1 MKLTNLKITPKL
13 GILVGVTLLGLCVAG
28 LLAGYLMQREMLN
41 ARIEQTRAIVDMAR
55 NMALGLQKQVEAGQM
70 TKEAAIAE
78 FSKRGNTLTFDK
90 GNGYVFAYT
99 MDGVA
104 VLAPV
109 PGQIGQNRMDIDTG
123 GRKLVRELRDGIAAN
138 GEIMLRYEFRKP
150 GEEARLIRKFSYAVP
165 IPGWNMFVGTGAYL
179 DDLDTKM
186 KPIAAVLGLAI
197 LGIALVAG
205 SIAWMI
211 GRSISKPLSQ
221 LGTRMQDLA
230 EGRLDGEIPGIG
242 RGDEI
247 GAMAATVQIF
257 KDNAVRIRGLEQK
270 EAEVQ
275 ARAEAERRAAM
286 ESIAS
291 DFERSVTGIVRT
303 VSTAAAG
310 MQTTAQS
317 MTATASDASARAA
330 TVGAASQRS
339 SDNVGTVASAA
350 EELSSSVTEISRQV
364 ARSSEIASKAVSDA
378 ERTNATV
385 GALSTGAEKIGEVVK
400 LIHSIAGSNQFAGA
414 QRHHRGGARRQF
426 RPRFCGRG
434 VGSEG
439 ARQPDREGDRGNLVA
454 GRGHAGFDQRSR
466 GLDRRHH
473 RNHLA
478 DERDHGFDLDRR
490 RAAGRRYPRDRPQH
504 SVGGGRIE
512 RDLHPYRRRHHG
524 GGGDRQGGV
533 RGAGERPRTR
543 HPVRHAAQRGRR
555 IFGQG
560 AGGVSGGTQ
569 VLRWAKRSV
578 PTIHQRVS
586 ARMVGTLRFAHPT
599 SASPGYS
606 QGQSGNTNLFHI
618 KSQSNELTS
627 R

>member
-13 GILVGVTLLGLCVAG
+13 GILVGVTLLGLCAAG
-28 LLAGYLMQREMLN
+28 ALAGYLMQREMLN
-41 ARIEQTRAIVDMAR
+41 ARIEQTKAIVDMAR
-55 NMALGLQKQVEAGQM
+55 NMALGLQKQVAAGQM

-78 FSKRGNTLTFDK
+78 FSKRGNTLTFDN

-109 PGQIGQNRMDIDTG
+109 PSQIGQNRMDIDTG

-150 GEEARLIRKFSYAVP
+150 GQDELIRKFSYAVP
-165 IPGWNMFVGTGAYL
+165 IPGWNMFIGTGAYL
-179 DDLDTKM
+179 DDLDAKM
-186 KPIAAVLGLAI
+186 KPIAAVLGFAI

-211 GRSISKPLSQ
+211 GRSISKPLGQ
-221 LGTRMQDLA
+221 LGARMQDLA

-291 DFERSVTGIVRT
+291 DFERSVTGIVRS

-310 MQTTAQS
+310 MQSTAQS
-317 MTATASDASARAA
+317 MTTTASDASARAA

-364 ARSSEIASKAVSDA
+364 TRSSEIAAKAVSDA

-400 LIHSIAGSNQFAGA
+400 LIHSIAAQTNLLALNATIEAARAGDSGRGFAVVASEVKALANQTAKATEEISSQVAAMQASTSEAVASIGGITETIAQMSEITVSISTAVEQQGGATREIARNIQSVAAGSNEISA
-414 QRHHRGGARRQF
+414 H
-426 RPRFCGRG
+426 
-434 VGSEG
+434 
-439 ARQPDREGDRGNLVA
+439 
-454 GRGHAGFDQRSR
+454 
-466 GLDRRHH
+466 
-473 RNHLA
+473 
-478 DERDHGFDLDRR
+478 
-490 RAAGRRYPRDRPQH
+490 
-504 SVGGGRIE
+504 I
-512 RDLHPYRRRHHG
+512 
-524 GGGDRQGGV
+524 
-533 RGAGERPRTR
+533 
-543 HPVRHAAQRGRR
+543 
-555 IFGQG
+555 
-560 AGGVSGGTQ
+560 GGVSTAAAATGKAASE
-569 VLRWAKRSV
+569 VLA
-578 PTIHQRVS
+578 S
-586 ARMVGTLRFAHPT
+586 ARELDT
-599 SASPGYS
+599 
-606 QGQSGNTNLFHI
+606 QSGMLRSAVDEFLG
-618 KSQSNELTS
+618 KV
-627 R
+627 RVA